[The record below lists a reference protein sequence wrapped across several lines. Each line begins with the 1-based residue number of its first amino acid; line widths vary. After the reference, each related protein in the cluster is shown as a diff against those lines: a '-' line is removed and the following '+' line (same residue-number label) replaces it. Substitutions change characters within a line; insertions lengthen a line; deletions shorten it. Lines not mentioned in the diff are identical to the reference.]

1 MAYDIYGCRLHPGNC
16 EVHPHVHEIYPCSVC
31 LDESRQ
37 HEAERQQ
44 YDKEMEQHRCDYDE
58 EMRRQY
64 ETECAEAVVA
74 FLRFATKN
82 QED

>member
-1 MAYDIYGCRLHPGNC
+1 MSYDIYGCHLHPGNC

-37 HEAERQQ
+37 QEEEQWAAEQQ
-44 YDKEMEQHRCDYDE
+44 RREYDE
-58 EMRRQY
+58 EMRRQF

-74 FLRFATKN
+74 FLRFATAN
-82 QED
+82 LED